1 MEQGAMKLLT
11 KQLLKEG
18 PGFVK
23 MVPEEG
29 ELALSFLIMAP
40 CSMIIGVGP
49 AYCGHWASR
58 EPGELCFSCWSAAGA
73 GAGPC
78 RDGARA
84 RVSCSC
90 SDLCKHWCWFV
101 TYLLR
106 MLCQLS
112 LPVPAGGAALQ
123 PGMQLPSSAQAEAHQ
138 GRLGD

>member
-1 MEQGAMKLLT
+1 MGQGAMKLLT

-58 EPGELCFSCWSAAGA
+58 EPGELCFICWSAAGG

-78 RDGARA
+78 RDGAREGELFMF
-84 RVSCSC
+84 RLVQTLVLVCYI
-90 SDLCKHWCWFV
+90 FV
-101 TYLLR
+101 
-106 MLCQLS
+106 
-112 LPVPAGGAALQ
+112 PHVVPAEPACACRRGSVAAWDAAAGQCTSRGA
-123 PGMQLPSSAQAEAHQ
+123 PRQA
-138 GRLGD
+138 G